1 MKDNQRH
8 CKLSLAYGSKFHP
21 YDLIMK
27 KLFIACALILSF
39 GVEAQQK
46 TSAQLYEDLKGLKVL
61 GSVLHIAAHPDD
73 ESTHML
79 TWFAQEQQWETS
91 YFACNRGEGGQNLI
105 GDEQGVALG
114 LIRTQELLA
123 ARRIDGANQY
133 FSRAFDFG
141 FSKSTDEALGFWG
154 KELILSDMVWVIRK
168 LRPDIIFTR
177 FPPDARAGH
186 GHHSASAVL
195 AIEAFKAAADPNR
208 FPEQLKLGV
217 EVWQAKRLLWN
228 TFRFPGSANS
238 TVSEDQFKFEIGNYL
253 PSIGQSTGEMA
264 AFSRSQHKSQGF
276 GFSADRGKSMEYF
289 VTLAGTT
296 PVNKL
301 WDGVDV
307 SWARIPGA
315 AAIEN
320 AINQIIQNY
329 KISQPHV
336 SIPSLIGLKKSISAL
351 PQSTLRDKKLK
362 QINDWVIKAA
372 GINLNAYSNAGI
384 VSRGDSI
391 KVKAEFIV
399 RSAVEVSQLKI
410 TVGDQDSTWS
420 GKIAVSKKQ
429 ILSRTILVGSEIS
442 QPYWIKKPK
451 EIGRFNV
458 DDPMKIGQANPDPA
472 ILAKVTFLIEGEEF
486 QIEKPIQEMIVD
498 PIKGEIYQPISI
510 SPKSVFSLNS
520 NVLLLAKGSKS
531 KKTVEL
537 TIYALGKISP
547 GSVEVQSNQA
557 LSLVNIPLPKGLKKG
572 EKMTFNIPFD
582 ETKFSDSGKISQK
595 LSLAYETQQGNWVD
609 SLELQSIEYP
619 HIPTQRYFS
628 PVNLDILHIDIK
640 KQGSRIGYIK
650 GAGDKV
656 PEAIKQLGYQIDFLS
671 ETDLNFANLKKY
683 DAVLTGVRA
692 HNTLN
697 YMVNAYPEL
706 MKYVENGGNYV
717 VQYNTASF
725 LGPIKSSMA
734 PYPMAVGRNRI
745 TREDAIP
752 EFLLPSHALLNIPN
766 KISETDFDHW
776 VQERSIYTAES
787 DDSHFEFPLGF
798 TDPGEKLNKGNIT
811 VCKFGKGQFI
821 YTGLVFFRELPA
833 AVPGA
838 WRLFA
843 NLISNPNLK

>member
-1 MKDNQRH
+1 
-8 CKLSLAYGSKFHP
+8 
-21 YDLIMK
+21 MK
-27 KLFIACALILSF
+27 KLFLLSLLF
-39 GVEAQQK
+39 IPFYSQAQQK
-46 TSAQLYEDLKGLKVL
+46 NSAQLFEDLKGLKVL
-61 GSVLHIAAHPDD
+61 GTVLHIAAHPDD

-79 TWFAQEQQWETS
+79 TWFAQEQQWETN

-141 FSKSTDEALGFWG
+141 FSKSTEEALSFWG

-168 LRPDIIFTR
+168 TRPDIMFTR

-253 PSIGQSTGEMA
+253 ASIGQSTGEMA

-301 WDGVDV
+301 WDGVDI

-315 AAIEN
+315 AAIESS
-320 AINQIIQNY
+320 IDQIIRNY
-329 KISQPHV
+329 NISQPYL
-336 SIPSLIGLKKSISAL
+336 SISALILLKKSIASL
-351 PQSTLRDKKLK
+351 PKSTLRDKKLT
-362 QINDWVIKAA
+362 QINDWVVKAA

-399 RSAVEVSQLKI
+399 RTPVEVGQLKI
-410 TVGDQDSTWS
+410 TVGDQDSIWS
-420 GKIAVSKKQ
+420 GKIVSSKKQ
-429 ILSRTILVGSEIS
+429 ILSRTLIAGIEIT

-451 EIGRFNV
+451 EVGRFNV
-458 DDPMKIGQANPDPA
+458 DDPLKIGQPNVDPA
-472 ILAKVTFLIEGEEF
+472 ILAKATFRVDGEEF
-486 QIEKPIQEMIVD
+486 QIDKSVQEMIVD
-498 PIKGEIYQPISI
+498 PIKGEVYQPITI

-520 NVLLLAKGSKS
+520 HVLLIPKGSKV
-531 KKTVEL
+531 KKMVEL
-537 TIYALGKISP
+537 SITALGKIAL
-547 GSVEVQSNQA
+547 GSIHVQSNQT
-557 LSLVNIPLPKGLKKG
+557 LTLVHIPLPNGLKKG
-572 EKMTFNIPFD
+572 EKMTYKIPYD
-582 ETKFSDSGKISQK
+582 ESKFTESGKIKQK
-595 LSLAYETQQGNWVD
+595 LSLHYETIQGNWVD
-609 SLELQSIEYP
+609 SLELLTIEYP

-628 PVNLDILHIDIK
+628 PVILDILHIDIK
-640 KQGSRIGYIK
+640 KQGSRIAYIK

-656 PEAIKQLGYQIDFLS
+656 PEAIKQLGYQLDFLT
-671 ETDLNFANLKKY
+671 EADLNAANLKKY

-692 HNTLN
+692 HNTLEF
-697 YMVNAYPEL
+697 MVNAYPEL

-725 LGPIKSSMA
+725 LGPIKSSIA
-734 PYPMAVGRNRI
+734 PYPMAVGRSRI
-745 TREDAIP
+745 TREDSKP
-752 EFLLPSHALLNIPN
+752 DFLLPTHALLNMPN
-766 KISETDFDHW
+766 KISETDFENW
-776 VQERSIYTAES
+776 VQERSIYTGES
-787 DDSHFEFPLGF
+787 DDAHYEFPLGF
-798 TDPGEKLNKGNIT
+798 TDPGENENKGNIT

-833 AVPGA
+833 GVPGA

>member
-1 MKDNQRH
+1 MN
-8 CKLSLAYGSKFHP
+8 
-21 YDLIMK
+21 
-27 KLFIACALILSF
+27 KLFVIPLMVIFF
-39 GVEAQQK
+39 GVQGQQRN
-46 TSAQLYEDLKGLKVL
+46 SAQLYEDLKGLKVL

-141 FSKSTDEALGFWG
+141 FSKSTDEALSFWG
-154 KELILSDMVWVIRK
+154 KEIILSDMVWVIRK

-217 EVWQAKRLLWN
+217 DVWQAKRLLWN
-228 TFRFPGSANS
+228 TFRFPGSPNS
-238 TVSEDQFKFEIGNYL
+238 TISEDQFKFEIGNYL
-253 PSIGQSTGEMA
+253 PAIGQSTGEMA

-289 VTLAGTT
+289 QTLAGST

-301 WDGVDV
+301 WDGIDV

-320 AINQIIQNY
+320 TIDQIIQNY
-329 KISQPHV
+329 KISQPHL
-336 SIPSLIGLKKSISAL
+336 SIPSLIALKKSITAL
-351 PQSTLRDKKLK
+351 PKSTLRDKKLR

-372 GINLNAYSNAGI
+372 GINLNAYSNVGI

-391 KVKAEFIV
+391 KIKAEFIV
-399 RSAVEVSQLKI
+399 RTPIEVSTLKMTI
-410 TVGDQDSTWS
+410 GDQDSTWS
-420 GKIAVSKKQ
+420 GQLGLSKKQ
-429 ILSRTILVGSEIS
+429 ILARTLKAGSEIT

-458 DDPMKIGQANPDPA
+458 DDPLKIGQANPDPA
-472 ILAKVTFLIEGEEF
+472 IIAKATFFIEGEEF
-486 QIEKPIQEMIVD
+486 QMEKPIQEMIVD
-498 PIKGEIYQPISI
+498 PVKGEIYQPISI

-520 NVLLLAKGSKS
+520 NVLLLPKGSKA

-537 TIYALGKISP
+537 TLLALGKIAP
-547 GSVEVQSNQA
+547 GTVQIQTNNYKTLGA
-557 LSLVNIPLPKGLKKG
+557 IPMPKGLKKG
-572 EKMTFNIPFD
+572 EKLTYNIPFD
-582 ETKFSDSGKISQK
+582 ESNFLESGKIKQQ
-595 LSLAYETQQGNWVD
+595 LWLNYETQQGNWVD
-609 SLELQSIEYP
+609 SLALQTIEYP

-628 PVNLDILHIDIK
+628 TVNLDILHIEIK
-640 KQGSRIGYIK
+640 KKGTRIGYIK

-656 PEAIKQLGYQIDFLS
+656 PEAIAQLAYQIDYLG
-671 ETDLNFANLKKY
+671 ENDLNFTNLKKY
-683 DAVLTGVRA
+683 DAVVTGVRA
-692 HNTLN
+692 HNTLD

-706 MKYVENGGNYV
+706 MKYVENGGNYI

-725 LGPIKSSMA
+725 LGPIKSSIA
-734 PYPMAVGRNRI
+734 PYPMAIGRGRI
-745 TREDAIP
+745 TREDAKP
-752 EFLLPSHALLNIPN
+752 DFLLPTHALLNVPN
-766 KISETDFDHW
+766 KISETDFENW
-776 VQERSIYTAES
+776 VQERSIYTGES
-787 DDSHFEFPLGF
+787 DDAHFEFPLGF

-811 VCKFGKGQFI
+811 VCPYGKGQFI
-821 YTGLVFFRELPA
+821 YTGIVFFRELPA

-843 NLISNPNLK
+843 NLISNPNTK